1 MTKNSVVVCLGDT
14 AVAFCAGLMIF
25 PSIFSYGL
33 EPSAGSGLLF
43 ITLPN
48 VFVQLPWGNLIAVL
62 TVLLFMLAMLTSQIA
77 CLETLVCF
85 ATERFK
91 FSRKRAIAAIVP
103 VMAALIW
110 LNAVSTVSFDR
121 FDWVTSYIFLNGG
134 ALISSIFFG
143 WVWGPEKALN
153 AAGITKHRELWAFA
167 LKYVVPAALLII
179 NITSFCTL

>member
-1 MTKNSVVVCLGDT
+1 
-14 AVAFCAGLMIF
+14 MIF
-25 PSIFSYGL
+25 PSIFSFGL

-91 FSRKRAIAAIVP
+91 ISRSRSLAVIVP
-103 VMAALIW
+103 IMAALAW
-110 LNAVSTVSFDR
+110 LNSVSTVSFDW

-143 WVWGPEKALN
+143 WVWGPERALN
-153 AAGITKHRELWAFA
+153 AAGITSHREIWAFA
-167 LKYVVPAALLII
+167 IKYVVPAALLVI
-179 NITSFCTL
+179 NITSLCTL